1 MTKHCLALLHISH
14 TITPRFHLFFVYLH
28 HTVNKKHTTMTYEE
42 AKEIALSMPE
52 VTSMG
57 AQYVEEFVQG
67 FMEAMNSGDTDE
79 PQGNA

>member
-1 MTKHCLALLHISH
+1 
-14 TITPRFHLFFVYLH
+14 
-28 HTVNKKHTTMTYEE
+28 MTYEE

-67 FMEAMNSGDTDE
+67 FMEAMNSGDADE
-79 PQGNA
+79 PQGDA